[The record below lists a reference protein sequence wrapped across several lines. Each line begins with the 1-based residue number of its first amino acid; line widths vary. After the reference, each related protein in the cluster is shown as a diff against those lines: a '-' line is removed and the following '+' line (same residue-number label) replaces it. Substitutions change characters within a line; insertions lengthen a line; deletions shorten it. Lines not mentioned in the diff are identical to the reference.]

1 LADEIIEEFLIEA
14 GELLGLLERDLVS
27 VDGGRDPM
35 EVVAQTFRVFHT
47 LKGTSAFLGFDH
59 VRDLG
64 HAAEDLLD
72 AIRGGVVEWTPKT
85 TDLLLESLDAF
96 RAMVEEAGRTG
107 SDGTERHE
115 GLIVRLRAA
124 ATEGC
129 DVCVKADC
137 PLKTG
142 APCGDASCKAAPVV
156 LARAA
161 ELEAAESKEDN
172 SWLFEAKAAPPH
184 PAPPAEPTA
193 APPAPLFQPRAPAPK
208 LIKRAIRHPKPE
220 AAAATPTPT
229 PTATPAPPPVAP
241 PAKARDGGEAGDA
254 GGSLRVPI
262 TVLDRLMNLVGELV
276 LARNQLL
283 CHPSAREDARLAET
297 SQRIDQLTAGLQESV
312 MRSRMQPIDQVFS
325 RLPRVVRDTA
335 QAVGKQARLVVSGA
349 ETELD
354 KTLLEA
360 IKDPL
365 THVVRNAVDHGL
377 EKPPARAAAGKPA
390 EGTVAV
396 RAFQDGGQVIVEVED
411 DGAGINVEKV
421 KAKALALGLI
431 TAEEAA
437 RLSDRDAVEL
447 VFRPGFSTADAVT
460 QISGRGVGMDVVRT
474 NVERIGGSV
483 EMVSRAG
490 RGSSCRMRVPLTMVI
505 VPALVVDSAGER
517 YAIPQAALAEL
528 VRIPPDR
535 EAEML
540 ADLQGTRVLRLRG
553 TLLPVVDLAAQLGTG
568 ASRPGADGG
577 RSVVVLTAQGRQF
590 GLMVDEVADT
600 EEIVVK
606 PLGRQ
611 LQQLGV
617 YSGATVR
624 GDGRVALVLD
634 VQGLARQAGLLG
646 DAEARLAAREAAAGP
661 GARRQTFLVLRGADD
676 GRLAIPLA
684 EVTRLEEI
692 DAGDVESVG
701 HGEALQYRG
710 AILPLFR
717 LGRLLPERRRHPRGP
732 VVAPA
737 VTPGRLQLVVQPHQ
751 GRDVGL
757 VLMDQ
762 VLDVVEE
769 AVTLDREGARPG
781 VAGCAVIQGRIT
793 EVLDTAALLSR
804 AGERLPEP
812 AEVEHV

>member
-1 LADEIIEEFLIEA
+1 
-14 GELLGLLERDLVS
+14 
-27 VDGGRDPM
+27 
-35 EVVAQTFRVFHT
+35 
-47 LKGTSAFLGFDH
+47 
-59 VRDLG
+59 
-64 HAAEDLLD
+64 
-72 AIRGGVVEWTPKT
+72 
-85 TDLLLESLDAF
+85 
-96 RAMVEEAGRTG
+96 
-107 SDGTERHE
+107 
-115 GLIVRLRAA
+115 
-124 ATEGC
+124 
-129 DVCVKADC
+129 
-137 PLKTG
+137 
-142 APCGDASCKAAPVV
+142 
-156 LARAA
+156 
-161 ELEAAESKEDN
+161 
-172 SWLFEAKAAPPH
+172 
-184 PAPPAEPTA
+184 
-193 APPAPLFQPRAPAPK
+193 
-208 LIKRAIRHPKPE
+208 
-220 AAAATPTPT
+220 
-229 PTATPAPPPVAP
+229 
-241 PAKARDGGEAGDA
+241 
-254 GGSLRVPI
+254 
-262 TVLDRLMNLVGELV
+262 
-276 LARNQLL
+276 
-283 CHPSAREDARLAET
+283 
-297 SQRIDQLTAGLQESV
+297 
-312 MRSRMQPIDQVFS
+312 
-325 RLPRVVRDTA
+325 
-335 QAVGKQARLVVSGA
+335 
-349 ETELD
+349 
-354 KTLLEA
+354 
-360 IKDPL
+360 
-365 THVVRNAVDHGL
+365 
-377 EKPPARAAAGKPA
+377 
-390 EGTVAV
+390 
-396 RAFQDGGQVIVEVED
+396 
-411 DGAGINVEKV
+411 
-421 KAKALALGLI
+421 
-431 TAEEAA
+431 
-437 RLSDRDAVEL
+437 
-447 VFRPGFSTADAVT
+447 
-460 QISGRGVGMDVVRT
+460 MDVVRT

-634 VQGLARQAGLLG
+634 VQGLARRAGLLG

-710 AILPLFR
+710 SILPLFR
-717 LGRLLPERRRHPRGP
+717 LGRLLPERRRRPRGP
-732 VVAPA
+732 AASPA
-737 VTPGRLQLVVQPHQ
+737 ATRQASGRLQLVVQPHQ

-793 EVLDTAALLSR
+793 EVLDTAALLAR